1 MGTACSANRN
11 VRPLPLAACIYLWK
25 EGVKYP
31 VVVGKDV
38 VAKVGVVLADL
49 ATLEALWTI
58 LIVMLLN

>member
-1 MGTACSANRN
+1 MGRAWSANRHVN
-11 VRPLPLAACIYLWK
+11 TLSVAACIYLWK
-25 EGVKYP
+25 EGVEYP